1 MSLVNFTNL
10 DFEDVKTTLKEYLKS
25 NSNFTDYDFEG
36 SNLSSILDVL
46 AYNTYITSYNANMV
60 ANEVFIDTATLREN
74 VIALARNI
82 GYTPRSRKAATS
94 AISFFV
100 DTTSITPKPASLTLR
115 RGTVTTSSGSFG
127 GTGGAFCILDDIT
140 VPVINDI
147 ASFDNITIF
156 EGTVV
161 QKNFT
166 YSARNP
172 QQKFILPNP
181 GVDTELIRVSVKN
194 NSSSTALTK
203 YALQDS
209 LFSISSESK
218 VYFLQEVAD
227 ERYEIFFGDGVFG
240 KKLDDQN
247 YITVNYLTTNGDSG
261 NGFSQFAFNG
271 RITYV
276 RDGTEYV
283 VSEGISFITPQYS
296 SRGGSSIEAVESVRK
311 FAPKIYATQNRAVTA
326 DDYETLVPS
335 KIYPDTESISVFGGE
350 DLIPPQYGK
359 VFISIKPKFGDF
371 LPNLIKDNIKLKL
384 KKYAVAGIVPEI
396 LDLKYLFIEINSR
409 VYYNTN
415 LAPSAADVSSVVS
428 NNAAKYSDSTELNK
442 YGARFKYSKFLKI
455 VDDSHE
461 SVTSNITLVKM
472 RRDLRIV
479 PNTIAEY
486 QIGFGNQFYIRRTD
500 GYNIKSSAFRIA
512 GIAENVYLSDV
523 PNADGSTGSLFFF
536 TVPNIGSQNPSIV
549 RTNVGRIDYVNGII
563 TINAV
568 NIIAGMEKDGQQ
580 TVEIEATPLS
590 NDIVGLQDLYLQLD
604 TSNSTFEMVSD
615 EIASGLDPSAS
626 SYIVSSSYAA
636 GNLVRVGGPENVA
649 ITQTTTDSSITNS
662 SFTGTTTTSGSTGAS
677 SGSSG
682 GSSTPSSS
690 GSGY

>member
-115 RGTVTTSSGSFG
+115 RGTVVTSSGSFG

-166 YSARNP
+166 YSSRNP

-194 NSSSTALTK
+194 NSSSTASTK

-209 LFSISSESK
+209 LFSIGSESK

-247 YITVNYLTTNGDSG
+247 YITINYLTTNGDSG

-371 LPNLIKDNIKLKL
+371 LPNLIKDSIKLKL

-396 LDLKYLFIEINSR
+396 LDLKYLFIEISSR

-442 YGARFKYSKFLKI
+442 YGARFKYSKFLKM

-461 SVTSNITLVKM
+461 SVTSNITTVAM
-472 RRDLRIV
+472 RRDLRV
-479 PNTIAEY
+479 VLNAFSEY
-486 QIGFGNQFYIRRTD
+486 QIGFGNSFHIKNMS
-500 GYNIKSSAFRIA
+500 GYNIKTSAFRIA
-512 GIAENVYLSDV
+512 GIQENVYLSDI
-523 PNADGSTGSLFFF
+523 PNTNRITGSLFLF
-536 TVPNIGSQNPSIV
+536 TLPSIGSQSPTVV
-549 RTNVGRIDYVNGII
+549 RRNVGTINYVSGII
-563 TINAV
+563 TLNPINILGAKL
-568 NIIAGMEKDGQQ
+568 KDGQPII
-580 TVEIEATPLS
+580 EIAATPTS
-590 NDIVGLQDLYLQLD
+590 NDVVGLQDLYLQLD
-604 TSNSTFEMVSD
+604 ISSSNFEMIVD
-615 EIASGLDPSAS
+615 DIASGLDPSAS
-626 SYIVSSSYAA
+626 SYIVSSSYSN
-636 GNLVRVGGPENVA
+636 GNLVRSGGP
-649 ITQTTTDSSITNS
+649 DTNIVS
-662 SFTGTTTTSGSTGAS
+662 GTPT
-677 SGSSG
+677 G
-682 GSSTPSSS
+682 GSSTSTSTTTTQQSTTSTAGSSSSS
-690 GSGY
+690 GSISY